1 MDVVDR
7 DVKEVKVK
15 ITGCK
20 LIMREMDAVRWQV
33 ICGEEIWTPIKE
45 IVFKCVCVCVCV
57 WCVCVCVSGDV
68 VNK

>member
-1 MDVVDR
+1 MDVVNR

-33 ICGEEIWTPIKE
+33 ICGEEILTPIKE
-45 IVFKCVCVCVCV
+45 IVFL
-57 WCVCVCVSGDV
+57 
-68 VNK
+68 

>member
-1 MDVVDR
+1 MAVRRWIVDR

-15 ITGCK
+15 ITECK

-45 IVFKCVCVCVCV
+45 IVFL
-57 WCVCVCVSGDV
+57 
-68 VNK
+68 